1 MENKL
6 KNHFECL
13 DGLSSFSRELTS
25 QQHAADVDGA
35 EITIPNEL
43 DALTSKVVHT
53 VLNCVAAKLKLPS
66 RFGEEEDET
75 SGTSDQTIGDAVN
88 LIPLAGHANALLHQA
103 AGNEEGKTRALA
115 AANRSIFVGGAG
127 ALGGLLGGPTAAA
140 IASVGAG
147 MATDFVT
154 SIIKQDHD
162 HPDGVLSLFNDH
174 SPDAVVATFR
184 GVVSDALVGYATG
197 TALDR
202 VIRSEDI
209 KAIEAIE
216 TRRREVGTADK
227 ITNHTVQAV
236 VIDKKTGKK
245 YFGTNQNKRRQS
257 KLNPKIIG
265 PNIFV
270 EKFKADPLPPRSK
283 AMGRHAS
290 TCAEA
295 EAYHFM
301 LIDNPN
307 ADLSQTLVQTYLRK
321 DGGWKNME
329 RCDNCKAR
337 DHAMGKIP
345 TDPMVLFI

>member
-1 MENKL
+1 M
-6 KNHFECL
+6 
-13 DGLSSFSRELTS
+13 DGISSISREVTS
-25 QQHAADVDGA
+25 NLQQHPADVEGA
-35 EITIPNEL
+35 EITIPNQL
-43 DALTSKVVHT
+43 NLLGSNFVRTS
-53 VLNCVAAKLKLPS
+53 L
-66 RFGEEEDET
+66 
-75 SGTSDQTIGDAVN
+75 SGVTGQDDTLGTRNQTIGDAVN
-88 LIPLAGHANALLHQA
+88 LIPLASHANALLHQA

-115 AANRSIFVGGAG
+115 AANRSIFVGVAG
-127 ALGGLLGGPTAAA
+127 ALGGVLGGPTAAA
-140 IASVGAG
+140 VAGTVAG
-147 MATDFVT
+147 MATDVFT

-162 HPDGVLSLFNDH
+162 HPDGVVNLFNDH
-174 SPDAVVATFR
+174 SPDAVVATCR
-184 GVVSDALVGYATG
+184 GVASDALVGSAASI
-197 TALDR
+197 ALDR
-202 VIRSEDI
+202 VIRSADI
-209 KAIEAIE
+209 KAIEDIE
-216 TRRREVGTADK
+216 TRRQEVGTANK

-236 VIDKKTGKK
+236 VVDKKTGKK

-270 EKFKADPLPPRSK
+270 EKFKADPLPPKSK

-307 ADLSQTLVQTYLRK
+307 ADLSQTRVQTYLRK

-329 RCDNCKAR
+329 RCDNCRAR
-337 DHAMGKIP
+337 DHAMGKVP